1 MSTSAVT
8 PSDNPFDRPL
18 QSEIDEHQ
26 VAQAQTVAKS
36 YNGNPFDEPLAS
48 EKAEA
53 AHKAAMPA
61 NYEAAKQAAL
71 TGKWETPSDISSGP
85 EGSNTDQQLMS
96 DASQADATRRGLK
109 IGGEGALAIGT
120 LGASP
125 LISAG
130 AGGAGALV
138 DAAGNAI
145 EQSGNPVVQ
154 RAIAHA
160 KDLLSIQN
168 GFKALGFDM
177 AWEKAHQLYKE
188 FEGKDNK

>member
-1 MSTSAVT
+1 MTTAAVT
-8 PSDNPFDRPL
+8 PQPYDNPFDKPL
-18 QSEIDEHQ
+18 QSEIDEHK

-53 AHKAAMPA
+53 KAKAAA
-61 NYEAAKQAAL
+61 SAGG
-71 TGKWETPSDISSGP
+71 TGETPADISSGP

-96 DASQADATRRGLK
+96 EESQNSATRNGLK

-120 LGASP
+120 LGAGP
-125 LISAG
+125 LITAG

-154 RAIAHA
+154 RVIAHA